1 MAKHLL
7 TNNKSLLIMAG
18 VDKKEVLE
26 LSEYL
31 KSMSSRLQGLQR
43 TSGQISNHLSQFIT
57 STDTKKRTLMME
69 LEDIKKDVGEL
80 REDVRSVQKV
90 ILGVINQ
97 LKSSIKTEELERFK
111 KRMDLWNPENFV
123 TRREVEKVLKE
134 I

>member
-31 KSMSSRLQGLQR
+31 KSMSSRLQSLQR
-43 TSGQISNHLSQFIT
+43 TSGQISNHISQFIT

-80 REDVRSVQKV
+80 REEVRSVQKV

-111 KRMDLWNPENFV
+111 KRMDLWNPEKFM
-123 TRREVEKVLKE
+123 TRKEVERVLKE

>member
-1 MAKHLL
+1 
-7 TNNKSLLIMAG
+7 MAG

-31 KSMSSRLQGLQR
+31 KSMSSRLQSLQR
-43 TSGQISNHLSQFIT
+43 TSGQISNHISQFIT

-80 REDVRSVQKV
+80 REEVRSVQKV

-111 KRMDLWNPENFV
+111 KRMDLWNPEKFM
-123 TRREVEKVLKE
+123 TRKEVERVLKE

>member
-97 LKSSIKTEELERFK
+97 LKSSMKTEELERFK

-123 TRREVEKVLKE
+123 TRREIERVLKE

>member
-31 KSMSSRLQGLQR
+31 KSMSSRLQSLQR
-43 TSGQISNHLSQFIT
+43 TSGQISNHISQFIT

-69 LEDIKKDVGEL
+69 LEDIKKDIGEL
-80 REDVRSVQKV
+80 REEVRSVQKV

-111 KRMDLWNPENFV
+111 KRMDLWNPEKFM
-123 TRREVEKVLKE
+123 TRKEVERVLKE